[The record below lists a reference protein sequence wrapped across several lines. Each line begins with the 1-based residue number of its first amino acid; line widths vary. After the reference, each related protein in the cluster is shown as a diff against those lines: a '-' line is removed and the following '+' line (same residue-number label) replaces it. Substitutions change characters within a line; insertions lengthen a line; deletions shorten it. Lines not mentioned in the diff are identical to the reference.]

1 MKHLSISTADV
12 QQCMRDLEILVCFFS
27 VVLMSEG
34 RLEVPLI
41 KVLYDN
47 LLFLYVH
54 MLFVKLC

>member
-12 QQCMRDLEILVCFFS
+12 QQCMQDLEILVCFFS

-34 RLEVPLI
+34 RLKVPLI
-41 KVLYDN
+41 RVLYDI